1 VRHTAKNEP
10 LRYGKHG
17 ELLIDYENTEE
28 HAVNARRAS
37 NFTGGEEKP
46 VIEHMGGSLMESEK
60 DEQSGEGV

>member
-1 VRHTAKNEP
+1 MRHTAKNEP

-37 NFTGGEEKP
+37 AFTGEEKP
-46 VIEHMGGSLMESEK
+46 VTDHMGGSLMESEK